1 MTRRGWWVVA
11 VLGLVLLGAA
21 GLRLT
26 VGSSAVGWPGGPDG
40 GVIVGL
46 RVDRLAVAAVV
57 GVALSVAGVALQA
70 LLRNPLAE
78 PFILGL
84 STGAAAGMM
93 VQWWVTAALGW
104 VVLPGLGSVGA
115 LVGAAA
121 SMGIVFAAGRRRGF
135 GFRGGIDPLA
145 LLLTGVVL
153 STINGAL
160 IMLMHHLAGPRRLAE
175 DLARWM
181 MGSLS
186 VEGGSV
192 TGWWVRGE
200 VPWTLVV
207 ASSLT
212 AGGYGLLQARGR
224 AMDVATLGP
233 DEAGALGVRLGR
245 LRVELFVVSSVLA
258 AAGVVL
264 AGPIAFVGLV
274 CPHVARL
281 VVGPGHRALLPASAV
296 LGAALVVLADVAGA
310 GLAVAFGVGVV
321 PLGVFTALVGGVAFL
336 WMLRSTGGH
345 PS

>member
-1 MTRRGWWVVA
+1 M
-11 VLGLVLLGAA
+11 
-21 GLRLT
+21 
-26 VGSSAVGWPGGPDG
+26 
-40 GVIVGL
+40 
-46 RVDRLAVAAVV
+46 
-57 GVALSVAGVALQA
+57 
-70 LLRNPLAE
+70 
-78 PFILGL
+78 
-84 STGAAAGMM
+84 
-93 VQWWVTAALGW
+93 
-104 VVLPGLGSVGA
+104 LPGLGSVGA

-121 SMGIVFAAGRRRGF
+121 SMGIVFAAGRRRGCGF
-135 GFRGGIDPLA
+135 RGSGFRGSWFRGGIDPLA

-186 VEGGSV
+186 VEAGSL

-200 VPWTLVV
+200 VPWTLAV
-207 ASSLT
+207 AASLT
-212 AGGYGLLQARGR
+212 AAGYGLLQARGR

-233 DEAGALGVRLGR
+233 DEAEALGVRLGR

-296 LGAALVVLADVAGA
+296 LGAALVVLADVAGV